1 LQIFAF
7 SAIEIQAGKAKL
19 TASAMLNP
27 ALNPEW
33 YAAALDMTN
42 SPGRCTARFSFIP

>member
-1 LQIFAF
+1 MRTLSLVHLQELASPAIFNQLG
-7 SAIEIQAGKAKL
+7 SAKL

-33 YAAALDMTN
+33 
-42 SPGRCTARFSFIP
+42 